1 MSSAGT
7 EGGELSRGHVSS
19 SDGLDSSSP
28 PSSCFSRP
36 LFLDLLGPAEL

>member
-7 EGGELSRGHVSS
+7 EGGELSHVSS